1 MLFDSHSRDWRWP
14 LSPSSRLLTV
24 CLWSKTGT
32 FSRNKREV
40 LCELW
45 CVASKIEGK
54 ECISASLEKVSINFV
69 NTPTGWI
76 INFFGLLLSPPSY
89 LMKGGRGVDSVKSLF
104 EDWWSSLKIIEPDFT
119 FAPTLID
126 MLCQILL
133 LRPSPLEGEG
143 RRRLKRIMHAHNEQG
158 FERKD

>member
-89 LMKGGRGVDSVKSLF
+89 LMKGGEEWTVWRVC
-104 EDWWSSLKIIEPDFT
+104 LKTGEVVWR
-119 FAPTLID
+119 L
-126 MLCQILL
+126 LNLILL
-133 LRPSPLEGEG
+133 LRLLWSICCAKSCFFVLHPLREKGEEG
-143 RRRLKRIMHAHNEQG
+143 
-158 FERKD
+158 